1 MDEEYRYKKKT
12 KDDVDYP
19 AYCYFFISSLLRWA
33 KNSVVRDDDKI
44 TIEIKTNDGKH
55 PYCYDAFELVVK
67 TLERKGYSTR
77 IPAFKRDVIEG
88 GHDILH
94 YKFTIRK
101 LVNCDDVPF

>member
-1 MDEEYRYKKKT
+1 MDEEYRYKKKI

-33 KNSVVRDDDKI
+33 QNSVVKDDDKI

-77 IPAFKRDVIEG
+77 IPSFKRYVVEG
-88 GHDILH
+88 GHDIL
-94 YKFTIRK
+94 YYRFTIGK
-101 LVNCDDVPF
+101 LVNCDDLPF